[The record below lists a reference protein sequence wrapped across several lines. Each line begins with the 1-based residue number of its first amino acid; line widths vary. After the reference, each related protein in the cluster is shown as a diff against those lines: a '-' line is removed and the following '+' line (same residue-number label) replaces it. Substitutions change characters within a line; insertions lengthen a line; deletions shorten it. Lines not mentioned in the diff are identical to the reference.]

1 MKGKTEKNREK
12 PAYRMLEDVQ
22 DGLNSYFAA
31 TLNVVY
37 KTICRYLGLPEV
49 FEDVLKA
56 RKEDEDE
63 PLILNER
70 VIFSPE
76 TGEPLKKRDWNRLI
90 EAIETYLKRKL
101 KEEDKRLVM
110 RNTAVAKII
119 ARRNGYKKCPR
130 KNEGERTR
138 P

>member
-1 MKGKTEKNREK
+1 MLLKGKTEKNREK

-22 DGLNSYFAA
+22 
-31 TLNVVY
+31 
-37 KTICRYLGLPEV
+37 
-49 FEDVLKA
+49 
-56 RKEDEDE
+56 
-63 PLILNER
+63 
-70 VIFSPE
+70 
-76 TGEPLKKRDWNRLI
+76 GEPLKKRDWNRLI

-130 KNEGERTR
+130 KNEGERAAANTR
-138 P
+138 SVQ